1 MIMDEEEVQVWNNQ
15 TVTKDSVRLICTTSN
30 VAKNT
35 FFYVQEV
42 GYMKV
47 TQSANTNRE
56 NLDSML
62 YVVVLKGKGTL
73 TYKEHQFNVS
83 SGCCFFIDCLHT
95 HSYESD
101 PSDPWELLW
110 IHFNGPTARS
120 YYKYFEETFVNVIKP
135 SNIYPFEETIRRILD
150 LNKNNDAY
158 TEVRTSQ
165 LIMDLLTLTLTFK
178 RNDMDC
184 TVRAVKSLSEVKEYL
199 DKNFTSEI
207 YLETLCDQF
216 CMSKFYLT
224 KEFKKAYGVT
234 ISKYIISCRINY
246 AKRLL
251 RFTDKPIDEISEV
264 CGFYD
269 TSYFNKQFKASEDIT
284 PFKYRKTWRE
294 R

>member
-1 MIMDEEEVQVWNNQ
+1 MREEEVQVWNKQ
-15 TVTKDSVRLICTTSN
+15 TVSNDSVRLICTTSAT
-30 VAKNT
+30 AKNT

-42 GYMKV
+42 GYMKLLK
-47 TQSANTNRE
+47 SAQTNRE
-56 NLDSML
+56 NLDSL
-62 YVVVLKGKGTL
+62 LFVVVVKGKGTL

-83 SGCCFFIDCLHT
+83 SGCCFFIDCLNT
-95 HSYESD
+95 HSYEGD

-110 IHFNGPTARS
+110 IHFNGPTARG
-120 YYKYFEETFVNVIKP
+120 YYNYFEETFVNVIKP
-135 SNIYPFEETIRRILD
+135 NNIYPFEEILRRILEI
-150 LNKNNDAY
+150 NRNNDAY
-158 TEVRTSQ
+158 TEVRTNQ
-165 LIMDLLTLTLTFK
+165 LITELLTLTLTFK
-178 RNDMDC
+178 KNDLDY
-184 TVRAVKSLSEVKEYL
+184 TIKAAKSLSEVKDYL
-199 DKNFTSEI
+199 DKNFTEEI

-234 ISKYIISCRINY
+234 ISKYIIACRINH

-251 RFTDKPIDEISEV
+251 RFTDKPIDEISEE

-284 PFKYRKTWRE
+284 PFKYRKTWHE